1 MSTASTRPF
10 DGLTPDTIADAIES
24 LDWLCDGRLLALN
37 SYENRVWQVGIEA
50 APPVIVKFYRPH
62 RWSDDAILEE
72 HHFAI
77 ELAEAGLSVV
87 APSLIRGSSLHRFKD
102 FRFAVFPRR
111 GGHAPEAAHRPTL
124 EALGRQL
131 GRFHAV
137 GAAGQFHHRGELSVD
152 AFGHAPVRYLLEEQW
167 IPAHLED
174 AFASLCENLLGQI
187 EATWRLAE
195 GLPRIRLHGDC
206 HPGNLL
212 WRDDRAHFVDLDDCL
227 SGPAVQDLWMLISG
241 DRHERAEQW
250 QWLLGGYRMFG
261 DFNLSSLNLIEPL
274 RTLRMLNYQA
284 WLAKRWED
292 PAFPAAF
299 PWFESPRHWE
309 EVVQQL
315 REQMDELQQGPLIL
329 HE

>member
-1 MSTASTRPF
+1 MKPKNTRPF

-24 LDWLCDGRLLALN
+24 LGMPCDGRLLALN
-37 SYENRVWQVGIEA
+37 SYENRVWQVGIDDA
-50 APPVIVKFYRPH
+50 QPVIVKFYRPQ
-62 RWSDDAILEE
+62 RWTDDAILEE
-72 HHFAI
+72 HRFAA
-77 ELAEAGLSVV
+77 ELAGNGLSVV
-87 APSLIRGSSLHRFKD
+87 APLTIQDTTLHQFHE

-137 GAAGQFHHRGELSVD
+137 SAAGQFQHRPGLSIDSMGEASVD
-152 AFGHAPVRYLLEEQW
+152 YLLKERW
-167 IPAHLED
+167 IPTHLED
-174 AFASLCENLLGQI
+174 AFETLCGGLLGQI
-187 EATWRLAE
+187 REIWHLAD
-195 GLPRIRLHGDC
+195 GLPWIRLHGDC

-212 WRDDRAHFVDLDDCL
+212 WRDDQAHFVDLDDCL

-241 DRHERAEQW
+241 DRSERSQQW
-250 QWLLGGYRMFG
+250 QWLLDGYRLFSN
-261 DFNLSSLNLIEPL
+261 FELRSLGLVESL

-284 WLAKRWED
+284 WLARRWND

-309 EVVQQL
+309 QVIQQL